1 MGYSRDVLKDSGN
14 VITTSDLTRYYGPIR
29 GIDGVNLN
37 VRQGEVFGFLGPN
50 GAGKTTTIRILLDM
64 IRPTSGSAQVFGLD
78 VRRDSVQIRRRL
90 GNLPGDVAL
99 YDTLRGME
107 VLKLLGSFR
116 GPAGTR
122 RVPELAERLSLDLS
136 RTVRA
141 YSHGMKQKLAII
153 QAFMHDPELLIL
165 DEPTLGLDPLMQHE
179 FYSLVMEEKA
189 RGKTVF
195 LSSHILP
202 EVERV
207 CDRVGI
213 IREGRLVAV
222 EEVESLK
229 RKKLRKMDLVLKEE
243 PSEAMLRL
251 PGAQLVRRDGM
262 RLEYLVSG
270 EVAALLKEVA
280 KLPVQDIVFPEPT
293 LEEAFLEFYQPHAV
307 ESLV

>member
-1 MGYSRDVLKDSGN
+1 MDNHN
-14 VITTSDLTRYYGPIR
+14 VITTSDLTKYYGPVR
-29 GIDGVNLN
+29 GIDGVNLE

-64 IRPTSGSAQVFGLD
+64 VRPTRGTAQVFGLD
-78 VRRDSVQIRRRL
+78 VRRDSVQLRRRL
-90 GNLPGDVAL
+90 GNLQGEVAL
-99 YDTLRGME
+99 FDTLRGMA
-107 VLKLLGSFR
+107 VLNLLGSFR
-116 GPAGTR
+116 GPTGTAR
-122 RVPELAERLSLDLS
+122 MAQLAERLDLDLS
-136 RTVRA
+136 RTVRT
-141 YSHGMKQKLAII
+141 YSHGMRQKLAII

-165 DEPTLGLDPLMQHE
+165 DEPSSGLDPLMQRE
-179 FYSLVMEEKA
+179 FYNLVLEEKA

-229 RKKLRKMDLVLKEE
+229 RRKRRKMEIVLREE
-243 PSEAMLRL
+243 PSDAMLHL
-251 PGAQLVRRDGM
+251 PGAQLIRRDGLT
-262 RLEYLVSG
+262 LEYQVSG
-270 EVAALLKEVA
+270 DIGPLLTEVA

-293 LEEAFLEFYQPHAV
+293 LEDAFMDFYQPQAEEV
-307 ESLV
+307 SA

>member
-1 MGYSRDVLKDSGN
+1 MLIDNHY
-14 VITTSDLTRYYGPIR
+14 VITTSDLTKYYGTVR
-29 GIDGVNLN
+29 GIDGVNLE

-64 IRPTSGSAQVFGLD
+64 IRPTRGSAQVFGLD
-78 VRRDSVQIRRRL
+78 LRRDSVQIRRRL

-99 YDTLRGME
+99 YDTLRGIE

-122 RVPELAERLSLDLS
+122 RVSELAERLDLDLS

-153 QAFMHDPELLIL
+153 QALMHDPELLIL
-165 DEPTLGLDPLMQHE
+165 DEPTLGLDPLMQRE

-229 RKKLRKMDLVLKEE
+229 RRKRRKMELVLKEE
-243 PSEAMLRL
+243 PSDAMLRL
-251 PGAQLVRRDGM
+251 PGAQLIRRDG
-262 RLEYLVSG
+262 RTLEYLVG
-270 EVAALLKEVA
+270 GDIQTLLKQVA
-280 KLPVQDIVFPEPT
+280 TLPVQDTVFPEPT
-293 LEEAFLEFYQPHAV
+293 LEEAFMDFYKPEAV
-307 ESLV
+307 ETPA

>member
-1 MGYSRDVLKDSGN
+1 MLLDNHYA
-14 VITTSDLTRYYGPIR
+14 ITTSNLTKYYGRVR
-29 GIDGVNLN
+29 GIDSVNLE
-37 VRQGEVFGFLGPN
+37 VLQGEVFGFLGPN

-64 IRPTSGSAQVFGLD
+64 IRPTRGSAQVFGLD

-122 RVPELAERLSLDLS
+122 RVTELAERLSLDLS

-165 DEPTLGLDPLMQHE
+165 DEPTLGLDPLMQRE
-179 FYSLVMEEKA
+179 FYNLVMEEKA

-229 RKKLRKMDLVLKEE
+229 RRKRRKMELVLKEE
-243 PSEAMLRL
+243 PSDAMLRL
-251 PGAQLVRRDGM
+251 PGTQLVRRDGR

-270 EVAALLKEVA
+270 DVAALLKEVA
-280 KLPVQDIVFPEPT
+280 KLPVQDIVSPEPT
-293 LEEAFLEFYQPHAV
+293 LEDAFMDFYQPEIA
-307 ESLV
+307 ESPV

>member
-1 MGYSRDVLKDSGN
+1 MDNHYA
-14 VITTSDLTRYYGPIR
+14 ITTSNLTKYYGRVR
-29 GIDGVNLN
+29 GIDSVNLE
-37 VRQGEVFGFLGPN
+37 VLQGEVFGFLGPN

-64 IRPTSGSAQVFGLD
+64 IRPTRGSAQVFGLD

-99 YDTLRGME
+99 YDALKGGE

-116 GPAGTR
+116 GPAGTG
-122 RVPELAERLSLDLS
+122 RVTELAGRLSLDLS

-165 DEPTLGLDPLMQHE
+165 DEPTLGLDPLMQRE
-179 FYSLVMEEKA
+179 FYNLVLEEKA

-229 RKKLRKMDLVLKEE
+229 RKKRRKMDLVLRED
-243 PSEAMLRL
+243 PSEAMLHI
-251 PGAQLVRRDGM
+251 PGTQLVRRDGR

-270 EVAALLKEVA
+270 DVQALLKEVST
-280 KLPVQDIVFPEPT
+280 LPVQDIVFPEPT
-293 LEEAFLEFYQPHAV
+293 LEEAFMEFYQPKIAGTPV
-307 ESLV
+307 

>member
-1 MGYSRDVLKDSGN
+1 MNGN
-14 VITTSDLTRYYGPIR
+14 VITTSDLTRYYGNVR
-29 GIDGVNLN
+29 GIDGVNLE

-64 IRPTSGSAQVFGLD
+64 VRPTRGSAQVFGLD
-78 VRRDSVQIRRRL
+78 VRRDSVQIRRRV

-99 YDTLRGME
+99 YDTLRGIE

-116 GPAGTR
+116 GPTGTAR
-122 RVPELAERLSLDLS
+122 MTELAERLDLDLS
-136 RTVRA
+136 RTVRD

-153 QAFMHDPELLIL
+153 QAFMHDPELFVL
-165 DEPTLGLDPLMQHE
+165 DEPTLGLDPLIQRE
-179 FYSLVMEEKA
+179 FYSLVKEEKA
-189 RGKTVF
+189 RGRTVF

-213 IREGRLVAV
+213 IRDGRLVTV

-229 RKKLRKMDLVLKEE
+229 RKKRRKMDLVLSED
-243 PSEAMLRL
+243 PSEAMLRI
-251 PGAQLVRRDGM
+251 PGTQLVRRDGR

-270 EVAALLKEVA
+270 DVQALLKEVA
-280 KLPVQDIVFPEPT
+280 TLPVQDIVFPEPT
-293 LEEAFLEFYQPHAV
+293 LEEAFMDFYQPEVA
-307 ESLV
+307 ETPA

>member
-1 MGYSRDVLKDSGN
+1 MLTDNQY

-29 GIDGVNLN
+29 AIDGVNLE

-64 IRPTSGSAQVFGLD
+64 VRPTRGSAQVFGLD

-90 GNLPGDVAL
+90 GNIPGDVAL
-99 YDTLRGME
+99 YDTLKGGE

-116 GPAGTR
+116 GSAGTAH
-122 RVPELAERLSLDLS
+122 VAELAERLDLDLS

-165 DEPTLGLDPLMQHE
+165 DEPTLGLDPIMQRE
-179 FYSLVMEEKA
+179 FYRLVLEEKA

-213 IREGRLVAV
+213 IRDGNLVAV

-229 RKKLRKMDLVLKEE
+229 HKKRRKMELVLKEE
-243 PSEAMLRL
+243 PSAAMLNIS
-251 PGAQLVRRDGM
+251 GTQLVRRDGR
-262 RLEYLVSG
+262 RLDYMVSG
-270 EVAALLKEVA
+270 DIQALLKEVA

-293 LEEAFLEFYQPHAV
+293 LEEAFMEFYQPEAT
-307 ESLV
+307 EASK

>member
-1 MGYSRDVLKDSGN
+1 MDNHY
-14 VITTSDLTRYYGPIR
+14 VITARDLTKYYGPIR
-29 GIDGVNLN
+29 AIDSLNLD

-64 IRPTSGSAQVFGLD
+64 VRPTKGSALVFGLD

-90 GNLPGDVAL
+90 GNLPGEVAL
-99 YDTLRGME
+99 YDTLKGME
-107 VLKLLGSFR
+107 VLELLGSFR
-116 GPAGTR
+116 GPSGTR
-122 RVPELAERLSLDLS
+122 RVTELAERLSLDLS

-165 DEPTLGLDPLMQHE
+165 DEPTLGLDPLMQRE

-213 IREGRLVAV
+213 IRDGNLVAV
-222 EEVESLK
+222 EEVEALK
-229 RKKLRKMDLVLKEE
+229 RKKVRKMDLVLKED
-243 PSEAMLRL
+243 PSDAMLRL
-251 PGAQLVRRDGM
+251 SGAQLIRRDG
-262 RLEYLVSG
+262 RSLEYLVSG
-270 EVAALLKEVA
+270 DIEALLKEVA
-280 KLPVQDIVFPEPT
+280 MLPVQDIAFPEPT
-293 LEEAFLEFYQPHAV
+293 LEDAFMDFYQPEPAEPPV
-307 ESLV
+307 

>member
-1 MGYSRDVLKDSGN
+1 MNKGS
-14 VITTSDLTRYYGPIR
+14 VITTSDLTKYYGTVR
-29 GIDGVNLN
+29 GIDGVNLE

-99 YDTLRGME
+99 YDTLRGIE

-122 RVPELAERLSLDLS
+122 RVPELAERLDLDLS

-165 DEPTLGLDPLMQHE
+165 DEPTLGLDPLMQRE

-202 EVERV
+202 DVERV
-207 CDRVGI
+207 CNRVGI

-229 RKKLRKMDLVLKEE
+229 RRKRRRMELVMKED
-243 PSEAMLRL
+243 PFDGMLHI
-251 PGAQLVRRDGM
+251 PGAQLVRRDG
-262 RLEYLVSG
+262 RSLEYLVSG
-270 EVAALLKEVA
+270 DVQTVLKGVAQ
-280 KLPVQDIVFPEPT
+280 LPVQDIVFPEPP
-293 LEEAFLEFYQPHAV
+293 LEEAFMEFYQPGAAESAV
-307 ESLV
+307 

>member
-1 MGYSRDVLKDSGN
+1 MNKGS
-14 VITTSDLTRYYGPIR
+14 VITTSDLTKYYGTVR
-29 GIDGVNLN
+29 GIDGVNLE

-99 YDTLRGME
+99 YDTLRGIE

-122 RVPELAERLSLDLS
+122 RVPELAERLDLDLS

-165 DEPTLGLDPLMQHE
+165 DEPTLGLDPLMQRE

-202 EVERV
+202 DVERV
-207 CDRVGI
+207 CNRVGI

-229 RKKLRKMDLVLKEE
+229 RRKRRRMELVMKED
-243 PSEAMLRL
+243 PFDGMLHI
-251 PGAQLVRRDGM
+251 PGAQLVRRDG
-262 RLEYLVSG
+262 RSLEYLVSG
-270 EVAALLKEVA
+270 DVQTVLKGVAQ
-280 KLPVQDIVFPEPT
+280 LPVQDIVFPEPT
-293 LEEAFLEFYQPHAV
+293 LEEAFMEFYQPGAAESAV
-307 ESLV
+307 

>member
-1 MGYSRDVLKDSGN
+1 MLLDNHYA
-14 VITTSDLTRYYGPIR
+14 ITTSNLTKYYGRVR
-29 GIDGVNLN
+29 GIDSVNLE
-37 VRQGEVFGFLGPN
+37 VLQGEVFGFLGPN

-64 IRPTSGSAQVFGLD
+64 IRPTRGSAQVFGLD

-99 YDTLRGME
+99 YDTLKGGE

-122 RVPELAERLSLDLS
+122 RVTELAERLTLALS

-165 DEPTLGLDPLMQHE
+165 DEPTLGLDPLMQRE
-179 FYSLVMEEKA
+179 FYNLVMEEKA

-213 IREGRLVAV
+213 IREGRMADV

-229 RKKLRKMDLVLKEE
+229 RKRRRKMELVLREDA
-243 PSEAMLRL
+243 SEAMLHI
-251 PGAQLVRRDGM
+251 PGTQLVKRDGR

-270 EVAALLKEVA
+270 DVQALLKEVST
-280 KLPVQDIVFPEPT
+280 LPVQDIVFPEPT
-293 LEEAFLEFYQPHAV
+293 LEEAFMEFYQPKAG
-307 ESLV
+307 EAPT

>member
-1 MGYSRDVLKDSGN
+1 MNSGN
-14 VITTSDLTRYYGPIR
+14 VITTSDLTKYYGHVR
-29 GIDGVNLN
+29 AIDGVNLE

-64 IRPTSGSAQVFGLD
+64 VRPTRGSAQVFGLD

-99 YDTLRGME
+99 YDTLRGIE

-116 GPAGTR
+116 GPEGTA
-122 RVPELAERLSLDLS
+122 RVTELAERLSLDLS

-165 DEPTLGLDPLMQHE
+165 DEPTLGLDPLMQRE
-179 FYSLVMEEKA
+179 FYSLVMQEKA

-229 RKKLRKMDLVLKEE
+229 RKKRRKMDLVLSEE
-243 PSEAMLRL
+243 PSDAMLRL
-251 PGAQLVRRDGM
+251 PGAQLIRRDGK

-270 EVAALLKEVA
+270 DVQALLKEVA
-280 KLPVQDIVFPEPT
+280 MLPVQDIVFPEPT
-293 LEEAFLEFYQPHAV
+293 LEEAFMDFYQPETA
-307 ESLV
+307 ESRV